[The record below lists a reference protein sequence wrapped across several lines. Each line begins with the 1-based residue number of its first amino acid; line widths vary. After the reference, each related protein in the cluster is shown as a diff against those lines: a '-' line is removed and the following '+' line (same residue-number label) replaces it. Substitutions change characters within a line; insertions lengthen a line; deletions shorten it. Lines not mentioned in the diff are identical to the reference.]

1 MIILLFDREEISDLQ
16 YFVQNMPTVAVSLKF
31 LAMSASWE
39 NKRVAKKPVE
49 LATLAFARRV
59 NCLDPRRDLSVY
71 WVTADAGSRPGRD
84 GSSRFIWDFAIRR
97 ELEDRP
103 GWLAKA
109 INPFPHRSREYAGG
123 GHRWD
128 LVLELSMVRPTEK
141 NSRHEGRNDQQQL
154 RRHCDDDQL
163 PFEHLEELLQSVA
176 TGLRPAFKPG
186 GLPAPTL
193 RSTTLGD
200 KFPLAGRWW
209 AAFSRR
215 PVSVSSLRARGRH
228 AS

>member
-1 MIILLFDREEISDLQ
+1 MCALAEDLYMCACYTRSILGVYSEYTRSILGVYSEYTKSILGVYSEYTWRILRGIIAW
-16 YFVQNMPTVAVSLKF
+16 PT
-31 LAMSASWE
+31 
-39 NKRVAKKPVE
+39 
-49 LATLAFARRV
+49 
-59 NCLDPRRDLSVY
+59 
-71 WVTADAGSRPGRD
+71 
-84 GSSRFIWDFAIRR
+84 
-97 ELEDRP
+97 
-103 GWLAKA
+103 
-109 INPFPHRSREYAGG
+109 YAP
-123 GHRWD
+123 
-128 LVLELSMVRPTEK
+128 SMVRPTEK
-141 NSRHEGRNDQQQL
+141 NSRHEGRSDQLQL
-154 RRHCDDDQL
+154 RHCDDDQV

-215 PVSVSSLRARGRH
+215 PVSVSRLRARGRH

>member
-16 YFVQNMPTVAVSLKF
+16 HFVQNMPTVAVSLKF

-39 NKRVAKKPVE
+39 NKRVAKRPVE
-49 LATLAFARRV
+49 LATLAYARRV

-84 GSSRFIWDFAIRR
+84 GSRRFIWDFAIRR

-128 LVLELSMVRPTEK
+128 LVLELTKGQRFK
-141 NSRHEGRNDQQQL
+141 FSRLLFNWQDEEEHNMEQMEQELLEVDHITEGRDKKPPRDYRMANL
-154 RRHCDDDQL
+154 RAIDGPTHR
-163 PFEHLEELLQSVA
+163 EEQPA
-176 TGLRPAFKPG
+176 RGKKRPA
-186 GLPAPTL
+186 AA
-193 RSTTLGD
+193 STTL
-200 KFPLAGRWW
+200 R
-209 AAFSRR
+209 RR
-215 PVSVSSLRARGRH
+215 P
-228 AS
+228 ASF